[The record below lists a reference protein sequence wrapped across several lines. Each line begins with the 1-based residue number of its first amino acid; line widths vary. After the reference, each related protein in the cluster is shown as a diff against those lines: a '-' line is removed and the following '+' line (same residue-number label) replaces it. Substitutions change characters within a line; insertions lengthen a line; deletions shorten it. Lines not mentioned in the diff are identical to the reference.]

1 MTRTAHLV
9 LALAAGLLVR
19 VNLVAQD
26 AARSTDLCKQAEQA
40 FKQGDYK
47 ACWDLATEAVR
58 LDPSNGMAWGTR
70 GVGRASYGEFIN
82 GIEDVTRAYEL
93 TKNVAWVIWRAR
105 YYLMLDRYRQA
116 FDDAD
121 TILKYDEIAQL
132 LCVRGAARVQLG
144 EVDQG
149 IADIERGEKI
159 IGGKDWGD
167 RSVAL
172 IAKADWQALLEE
184 GRAWEKQ
191 APPIGNGYL
200 YQARALMELGT
211 DYEEARKAVE
221 RGEKNAP
228 IASQTYLARAL
239 LHAFPAAKD
248 YYDFERAYT
257 KGVRRLRPLQ
267 LDSWQINTAAR
278 ILYEAGRYFDCIHEL
293 ETHGRLTN
301 WETLFLL
308 AASHFR
314 VGQVA
319 ECRRYLLDA
328 RRLNPYLSRHT
339 DRVPGLSAFLG
350 GIDQEVEKEQT
361 GADQAKLEAEQE
373 TAILSL
379 AELETLV
386 RRFQFERALAG
397 YERYL
402 GTLQSP
408 TRRREAEAR
417 IADLKGAADPF
428 RRFREKLNAGELKD
442 VKQKVG
448 AADVTLTKAI
458 DDQGFEFTIKQGGGK
473 GTWAALGPEGLLK
486 LLDRAAPTPAERL
499 GMGILAWDLG
509 LSKRAMDDLQR
520 AVKEDKAL
528 KGRLDAFVAARRGID
543 LPEGGFVAHQG
554 RFVTPEEKTNLE
566 KGLVLFQGQWVTK
579 ADHEH
584 LAKGQIQ
591 VGGKWVPGDEK
602 VLLAMG
608 FRKHKGKWYTREEYT
623 SLRAKWEN
631 AHEVKTTHYD
641 IRTNYDEDFAQELGA
656 LCEVAYEDFKR
667 FYGGIEPK
675 LEAKDRMTLYA
686 FASYEDYRK
695 YCVEHNAEAQLQA
708 AGFAV
713 SNSNV
718 VVGWNKTGEPA
729 DFLATMA
736 HEAAH
741 LFYFR
746 IAKGLAAPS
755 WYAEGMATQFEGFEW
770 TGSSYAYNRLSRAR
784 LPFVKQAMDQRR
796 HIPIAELVKSDALSL
811 INSDTDKALLFY
823 AECWALV
830 YFLTQTEQTEFREG
844 FQRYR
849 EAVDSGKPAALTEF
863 FTDLGALE
871 AEFVKFIKRK

>member
-1 MTRTAHLV
+1 MSPSARFILALVALV
-9 LALAAGLLVR
+9 LSHCAAL
-19 VNLVAQD
+19 AQD
-26 AARSTDLCKQAEQA
+26 AARSRDLCKQAEDA
-40 FKQGDYK
+40 FRRGDYK
-47 ACWDLATEAVR
+47 RCWDLAEEAVR

-70 GVGRASYGEFIN
+70 GVGRASYGEFLN

-105 YYLMLDRYRQA
+105 YYLMIDRYRQA

-121 TILKYDEIAQL
+121 AVLRNDEIAQL
-132 LCVRGAARVQLG
+132 LCVRGVARVHMG

-159 IGGKDWGD
+159 MGRRDWGD
-167 RSVAL
+167 RSDAL
-172 IAKADWQALLEE
+172 IAKADWQGLLEE
-184 GRAWEKQ
+184 GRAWERQ
-191 APPIGNGYL
+191 DPPLGNGYL

-228 IASQTYLARAL
+228 IASQTYLSRAL

-267 LDSWQINTAAR
+267 LDRWQINTAGR
-278 ILYEAGRYFDCIHEL
+278 ILYEAGRYFDCIHEM
-293 ETHGRLTN
+293 EAHGRLTN

-314 VGQVA
+314 VGQLA
-319 ECRRYLLDA
+319 ESRRYLLDA
-328 RRLNPYLSRHT
+328 RRLNPYLSRHAE
-339 DRVPGLSAFLG
+339 RVPGLAAFLK
-350 GIDQEVEKEQT
+350 GIDQEVATEQT
-361 GADQAKLEAEQE
+361 GTDRAKLEAEQE
-373 TAILSL
+373 TALLSL

-402 GTLQSP
+402 GSLQSP

-417 IADLKGAADPF
+417 IADLRGAADPF
-428 RRFREKLNAGELKD
+428 RRFRERLNAGGLKD

-448 AADVTLTKAI
+448 AAEVTLTKAI
-458 DDQGFEFTIKQGGGK
+458 DDQTFEFTIKQGGGK
-473 GTWAALGPEGLLK
+473 GTWAALGPEGLFK
-486 LLDRAAPTPAERL
+486 LLDRASPTPAERL

-509 LSKRAMDDLQR
+509 LAKRAMEDLQR

-528 KGRLDAFVAARRGID
+528 KGRLDDFVAARRGID
-543 LPEGGFVAHQG
+543 VPEGGFVVHQG
-554 RFVTPEEKTNLE
+554 KFATPEEKANLA

-608 FRKHKGKWYTREEYT
+608 FRKYKEKWYSREDYT
-623 SLRAKWEN
+623 TLRSKWEN
-631 AHEVKTTHYD
+631 AHETKTTHYD
-641 IRTNYDEDFAQELGA
+641 IRTNYDEEFAAELGA
-656 LCEVAYEDFKR
+656 LCEVAYEDFR
-667 FYGGIEPK
+667 LFYGGKEPK
-675 LEAKDRMTLYA
+675 TEAKDRMTLYA

-695 YCVEHNAEAQLQA
+695 YCVEHKSEAQLQA

-718 VVGWNKTGEPA
+718 VVGWNKTGETA

-741 LFYFR
+741 LYYFR
-746 IAKGLAAPS
+746 IASGVAAPS

-770 TGSSYAYNRLSRAR
+770 TGSSYVYNRLSRVR
-784 LPFVKQAMDQRR
+784 LPFVKQAMNQGR
-796 HIPIAELVKSDALSL
+796 HLPVAELVQGDALTL

-830 YFLTQTEQTEFREG
+830 YFLTQTDLAEYRDG

-849 EAVDSGKPAALTEF
+849 EAVDSGKPAALAEF
-863 FTDLGALE
+863 LPDLGAVE